1 MAELRPHRERTQA
14 GAARRNLGWLA
25 AGFVVAFA
33 VPFVFADVLRLP
45 RDLYYGI
52 YAAAVLAFFVLWARA
67 TGQRLDVMI
76 RRHCVLAVVL
86 GVVFAVVLSFVVV
99 WTEPASGGPGGLDLV
114 WAVLWRGVVYG
125 AVDGLLLSAF
135 PILAVFA
142 AADGSRLRRRKA
154 GTVAIGAA
162 ALLASLV
169 MAAVYHLG
177 YSDFRSAK
185 LTKPVAGDVVWSV
198 PTLVTLN
205 PIGAPIAH
213 VGLHVTAVL
222 HSYDTETFLPPH
234 R

>member
-1 MAELRPHRERTQA
+1 MTDLRPNA
-14 GAARRNLGWLA
+14 GTRDGAVRRNLAWLA

-33 VPFVFADVLRLP
+33 VPFVFADLLHVP

-52 YAAAVLAFFVLWARA
+52 YAAAVLALFVLWARA

-76 RRHCVLAVVL
+76 RRRWRLAIVL
-86 GVVFAVVLSFVVV
+86 GVVFALVLTVIVVR
-99 WTEPASGGPGGLDLV
+99 TEPVTAGPEGVPLG

-142 AADGSRLRRRKA
+142 AAEGTRLRSRKA
-154 GTVAIGAA
+154 GTFAVGAA

-169 MAAVYHLG
+169 MATVYHLG
-177 YSDFRSAK
+177 YNDFRSTK
-185 LTKPVAGDVVWSV
+185 VIKPVAGDLVWSV
-198 PTLVTLN
+198 PTLITLN

-213 VGLHVTAVL
+213 AGLHVSAVV
-222 HSYDTETFLPPH
+222 HSYQTDTFLPPH